1 MAHCR
6 AFEFPTRRTCFRH
19 LPDLTLFGAFLTL
32 LPAFCTQTVIPWRE
46 CKSISVSERRFD
58 IGGFSVITSAEIHR
72 EGF

>member
-1 MAHCR
+1 M
-6 AFEFPTRRTCFRH
+6 
-19 LPDLTLFGAFLTL
+19 
-32 LPAFCTQTVIPWRE
+32 PWWE